1 MHLFHDL
8 LQFIAVHFHHFVAG
22 VQHHLHAMDGS
33 GGGPGKAT
41 AIATPPPTGDGSG
54 GGPG

>member
-22 VQHHLHAMDGS
+22 VQHHLHTLDGS